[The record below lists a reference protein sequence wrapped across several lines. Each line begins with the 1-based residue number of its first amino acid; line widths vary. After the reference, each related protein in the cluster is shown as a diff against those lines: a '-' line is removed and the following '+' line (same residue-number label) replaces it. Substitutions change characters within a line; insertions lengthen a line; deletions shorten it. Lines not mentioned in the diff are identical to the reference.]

1 MCDIIILTAA
11 SFIDEYAV
19 EAKIAEAL
27 SLRDSAIIYMSRK
40 DAHGLKALFEKLY
53 SWTPRA
59 VALRHIGFPF
69 TSMDIQI

>member
-11 SFIDEYAV
+11 SFTDEYAV

-40 DAHGLKALFEKLY
+40 DAHGLKALF
-53 SWTPRA
+53 
-59 VALRHIGFPF
+59 
-69 TSMDIQI
+69 